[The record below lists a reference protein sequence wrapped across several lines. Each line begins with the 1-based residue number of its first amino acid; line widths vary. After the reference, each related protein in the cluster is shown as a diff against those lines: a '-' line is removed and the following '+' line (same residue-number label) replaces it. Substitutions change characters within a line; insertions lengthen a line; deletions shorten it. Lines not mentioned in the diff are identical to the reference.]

1 MMSDPFR
8 ELEAWFER
16 WLHGHRSRPRPVVGL
31 AGVFLVHHN
40 HPLRRRH
47 LVTTVALKWTNPTTR
62 VDGTALAPGDIASI
76 DVFDTA
82 TPGAPIG
89 NVPGGTATGTFV
101 SGVLAVGDHGFTV
114 VVNDTAGHRSDP
126 SNVFS
131 GTVVATLANPSA
143 VTDLAGVFGP

>member
-1 MMSDPFR
+1 M
-8 ELEAWFER
+8 
-16 WLHGHRSRPRPVVGL
+16 
-31 AGVFLVHHN
+31 
-40 HPLRRRH
+40 
-47 LVTTVALKWTNPTTR
+47 TTVALKWTNPTTR

-89 NVPGGTATGTFV
+89 SVPGGTATGTFV

-114 VVNDTAGHRSDP
+114 EVNDTAGHRSDP